1 MQQKTPRPVASF
13 KATRAGSEFLGGP
26 SDHNN
31 IILNIQTL
39 ASALRAGATVSV
51 GRRRQQELTLDY
63 ILPILRN
70 VLPLDDDERVR
81 SLAAPFVFCY
91 HWLSF
96 TGRRFGLSRRYPV
109 TALRELITT
118 CFGLDHHDIPLDAVL
133 AGLVAQEFEVDRKKV
148 DGFGL
153 IWVTNIRSEARVGYD
168 RNGISRKVPLN
179 KLGIPGSLPPF
190 VIGNP
195 PR

>member
-1 MQQKTPRPVASF
+1 MYQKTPRPVASS
-13 KATRAGSEFLGGP
+13 KATRAGSEFLGGH

-39 ASALRAGATVSV
+39 ASALRAGDTVSV
-51 GRRRQQELTLDY
+51 GPRQQRELTLDY
-63 ILPILRN
+63 ILPILREL
-70 VLPLDDDERVR
+70 LPLDDDERIA

-96 TGRRFGLSRRYPV
+96 TGRKFGVSRRYPV
-109 TALRELITT
+109 VILQNLITT
-118 CFGLDHHDIPLDAVL
+118 CFGLNHGDIPLDAVL
-133 AGLVAQEFEVDRKKV
+133 TGLVAQEFEVDRRKV

-153 IWVTNIRSEARVGYD
+153 IWVTNIRSEAHAIQSGVFA
-168 RNGISRKVPLN
+168 KVSLN
-179 KLGIPGSLPPF
+179 KLGTPGSLPPIL
-190 VIGNP
+190 IGEP